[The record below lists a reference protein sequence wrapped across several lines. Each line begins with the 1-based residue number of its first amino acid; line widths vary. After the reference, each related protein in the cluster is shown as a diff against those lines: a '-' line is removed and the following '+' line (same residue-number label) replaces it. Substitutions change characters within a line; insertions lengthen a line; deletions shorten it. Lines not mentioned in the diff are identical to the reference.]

1 MQRIESLFQ
10 IVTRR
15 TDARAVAIVRM
26 LVGLA
31 AIGFAFEA
39 WANIG
44 RVLSPQVVNM
54 PYIAWYPVLPAAL
67 LPLLIGVWL
76 CAALAFALGFG
87 TRLCGAILTLS
98 MAYTLFLDQQL
109 YSNHLYLAT
118 LVVLLLT
125 IADSGARFSLDARRS
140 GRRDLILEWP
150 ILLLKIEISIVYFY
164 AALLKINPQYL
175 SGVMLTTFWP
185 LDQLAALPSS
195 WAWVPSIL
203 AVASILLELFL
214 AVALWLPRW
223 RWLAL
228 AAGIGFHMLI
238 IWTGGAQPGIP
249 DIPFAIFALV
259 TIAPYALFF
268 DFPVRQA
275 VGPEYATS
283 TRERRS
289 SDI

>member
-1 MQRIESLFQ
+1 MPRIDSLSQ

-15 TDARAVAIVRM
+15 TDARPVAIVRM

-44 RVLSPQVVNM
+44 RVLSPQVVDM
-54 PYIAWYPVLPAAL
+54 PYVAWYPVLPAVA
-67 LPLLIGVWL
+67 LPLFIGGWL
-76 CAALAFALGFG
+76 CAALAFALGLG
-87 TRLCGAILTLS
+87 TRLCGVILTLS

-118 LVVLLLT
+118 LVLLLLT
-125 IADSGARFSLDARRS
+125 IAESGARFSLDARRS
-140 GRRDLILEWP
+140 GGRDLILAWP

-164 AALLKINPQYL
+164 AALVKVNPQYL
-175 SGVMLTTFWP
+175 SGALLTTFWP
-185 LDQLAALPSS
+185 LNQFAALHGG
-195 WAWVPSIL
+195 WAWVLPYL
-203 AVASILLELFL
+203 AVASILVEFFL
-214 AVALWLPRW
+214 AIALWLPRW

-228 AAGIGFHMLI
+228 AVGVGFHMLI
-238 IWTGGAQPGIP
+238 IWTGGAQPGSP

-268 DFPVRQA
+268 NFPARPAA
-275 VGPEYATS
+275 VPEYTNADKRAQ
-283 TRERRS
+283 TR
-289 SDI
+289 I